1 MSYRTTV
8 LAQVLGGLDAKEFA
22 RCAARHPMRR
32 TPSAISA
39 YDHFATMVFA
49 QLTYRESLRDIE
61 ACLEARR
68 QLLYHSGIRG
78 KVKRCNLAYANT
90 QRDWHVFAEVAAVLM
105 RRAHRLYVDQPPE
118 PDLPFG
124 LFALDATL
132 IELSLALFPWARWQS
147 THAAVKLN
155 VLLDL
160 RTDIPVFASIHE
172 GSRHEVASLDEIP
185 VQPDSF
191 YVIDRGYMDF
201 QRLHRLHAAKAF
213 FVIRSKCNLR
223 FYVVE
228 SRKVDKTTGVRC
240 DQTIRL
246 NFRKSR
252 EHYPETLRRIR
263 YFDAESGL
271 SLVFLTNAFHLPA
284 LTIAE
289 IYRRRWQIELFFRV
303 RHEVALATVHY
314 ETTINTEPA
323 VPSAVVYRH
332 RRGWQRP
339 GRKLPRKCTFACH
352 GREDDREE
360 VFRTASVN
368 AVQGLDWGTR
378 LTQVNWAQASLT
390 DKEPKA
396 LIGSGQ
402 KAMSPVDP
410 LRNRV
415 TRTIQATGVMPE
427 TTSPIVV

>member
-1 MSYRTTV
+1 MKQRRTV
-8 LAQVLGGLDAKEFA
+8 LAQILGGLAVVEFA
-22 RCAARHPMRR
+22 RCAARYPMRR
-32 TPSAISA
+32 GTSAISA
-39 YDHFATMVFA
+39 FDHFATMVFA

-90 QRDWHVFAEVAAVLM
+90 RRDWHAFAEVAAILM
-105 RRAHRLYVDQPPE
+105 RRAQRLYADQPPE
-118 PDLPFG
+118 PDLPFA

-147 THAAVKLN
+147 SHAAVKLN

-160 RTDIPVFASIHE
+160 RTDIPVFASLHE
-172 GSRHEVASLDEIP
+172 GGRHEVASLDEIP
-185 VQPDSF
+185 IQPDSF

-223 FYVVE
+223 FYVAE
-228 SRKVDKTTGVRC
+228 SRKVDKASGVRC

-252 EHYPETLRRIR
+252 EHYPEILRRIR
-263 YFDAESGL
+263 YFDSESGL

-289 IYRRRWQIELFFRV
+289 IYRRRWQIELFFRWIKQHLRLRGFFSNDPNGV
-303 RHEVALATVHY
+303 RVQVWTAICAYLLVAIAKKENALHQSLHQVLQVVSLSCLEKVPLAELFAKHD
-314 ETTINTEPA
+314 TTNESFDIPIQLEIN
-323 VPSAVVYRH
+323 
-332 RRGWQRP
+332 G
-339 GRKLPRKCTFACH
+339 F
-352 GREDDREE
+352 
-360 VFRTASVN
+360 
-368 AVQGLDWGTR
+368 
-378 LTQVNWAQASLT
+378 
-390 DKEPKA
+390 
-396 LIGSGQ
+396 
-402 KAMSPVDP
+402 
-410 LRNRV
+410 
-415 TRTIQATGVMPE
+415 
-427 TTSPIVV
+427 

>member
-1 MSYRTTV
+1 MKLRRTV
-8 LAQVLGGLDAKEFA
+8 LAQILGGLAVVEFA
-22 RCAARHPMRR
+22 RCAARYPMRR
-32 TPSAISA
+32 GTSAISA
-39 YDHFATMVFA
+39 FDHFATMVFA

-90 QRDWHVFAEVAAVLM
+90 RRDWHAFAEVAAVLM
-105 RRAHRLYVDQPPE
+105 RRAQRLYADQPSE
-118 PDLPFG
+118 PDLPFA

-147 THAAVKLN
+147 SHAAVKLN

-160 RTDIPVFASIHE
+160 RTDIPVFASLHE
-172 GSRHEVASLDEIP
+172 GSRHEVASLDEIRI
-185 VQPDSF
+185 QPDSF

-228 SRKVDKTTGVRC
+228 SRKVDKASGVRC

-252 EHYPETLRRIR
+252 EHYPEILRRIR
-263 YFDAESGL
+263 YFDSESGL

-289 IYRRRWQIELFFRV
+289 IYRRRWQIELFFRWIKQHLRLRGFFSNDPNGV
-303 RHEVALATVHY
+303 RVLVWTAICAYLLVAIAKKENALPQSLHQVLQVVSLSCLEKVPLVELFAKHDTMN
-314 ETTINTEPA
+314 EPFDIPIQLEIN
-323 VPSAVVYRH
+323 
-332 RRGWQRP
+332 G
-339 GRKLPRKCTFACH
+339 F
-352 GREDDREE
+352 
-360 VFRTASVN
+360 
-368 AVQGLDWGTR
+368 
-378 LTQVNWAQASLT
+378 
-390 DKEPKA
+390 
-396 LIGSGQ
+396 
-402 KAMSPVDP
+402 
-410 LRNRV
+410 
-415 TRTIQATGVMPE
+415 
-427 TTSPIVV
+427 